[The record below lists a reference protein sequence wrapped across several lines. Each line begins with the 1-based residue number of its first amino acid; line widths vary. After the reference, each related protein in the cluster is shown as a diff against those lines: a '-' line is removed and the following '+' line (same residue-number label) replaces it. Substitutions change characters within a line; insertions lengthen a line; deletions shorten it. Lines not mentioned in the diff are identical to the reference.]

1 MDNKNYEAYI
11 NILNNDIKT
20 QKEDEALTLFV
31 TDEALK
37 KLKKIKNFMEW
48 KTDLALNSI
57 FTFFFKT
64 KNVQTN
70 KSIKLDSNKK
80 QIEIKFTPT
89 IKNEE
94 RINKYLKDNSSIIE
108 ASIDVFYKHLIGSNS
123 K

>member
-11 NILNNDIKT
+11 NILDNDIKT
-20 QKEDEALTLFV
+20 QKEEELLTLSV
-31 TDEALK
+31 TDETLK

-64 KNVQTN
+64 ENSQSN

-80 QIEIKFTPT
+80 QIEIKFAPT

-94 RINKYLKDNSSIIE
+94 RINKYLKENGSLIE
-108 ASIDVFYKHLIGSNS
+108 LSIDVFYKHLIGSDS

>member
-11 NILNNDIKT
+11 DTLNNDIKT
-20 QKEDEALTLFV
+20 QKEEELLTLFI
-31 TDEALK
+31 TDETLK

-64 KNVQTN
+64 KNAQSN

-80 QIEIKFTPT
+80 QIEIKFAPT

-94 RINKYLKDNSSIIE
+94 RINKYLKEDSSIIE
-108 ASIDVFYKHLIGSNS
+108 ISIDVFYKHLIGSNS

>member
-11 NILNNDIKT
+11 NILDNDIKT
-20 QKEDEALTLFV
+20 QKKDELLTLSI

-64 KNVQTN
+64 ENSQSN
-70 KSIKLDSNKK
+70 KSVKLDSNKK
-80 QIEIKFTPT
+80 QIEIKFAPT

-94 RINKYLKDNSSIIE
+94 RINKYLKENSSLIE
-108 ASIDVFYKHLIGSNS
+108 LSIDVFYKHLIGSDS

>member
-11 NILNNDIKT
+11 DTLNNDIKT
-20 QKEDEALTLFV
+20 HKEEELLTLFV
-31 TDEALK
+31 TDETLK

-64 KNVQTN
+64 KNAQSN

-80 QIEIKFTPT
+80 QIEIKFAPT

-94 RINKYLKDNSSIIE
+94 RINKYLKENSSIIE
-108 ASIDVFYKHLIGSNS
+108 ISIDVFYKHLIGSNS

>member
-11 NILNNDIKT
+11 NILSNDIKT

>member
-11 NILNNDIKT
+11 DTLNNDIKT
-20 QKEDEALTLFV
+20 HKEDELLTLFI
-31 TDEALK
+31 TDETLK

-64 KNVQTN
+64 KNAQSN

-80 QIEIKFTPT
+80 QIEIKFAPT

-94 RINKYLKDNSSIIE
+94 RINKYLKEDSSIIE
-108 ASIDVFYKHLIGSNS
+108 ISIDVFYKHLIGSNS

>member
-11 NILNNDIKT
+11 DTLNNDIKT
-20 QKEDEALTLFV
+20 HKEEELLTLFV
-31 TDEALK
+31 TDETLK

-64 KNVQTN
+64 KNAQSN

-80 QIEIKFTPT
+80 QIEIKFAPT

-94 RINKYLKDNSSIIE
+94 RINKYLKEDSSIIE
-108 ASIDVFYKHLIGSNS
+108 ISIDVFYKHLIGSNS